1 MLGEHIGTYS
11 DADRDNLTFT
21 TAKGTPLRS
30 SNFRRSVWLPAI
42 EAIEQAGLRVH
53 DLRHSCASL
62 LIATDAHPHYV
73 KEHLGHSSI
82 RVTMDI
88 YGHLYDDK
96 KDDMA
101 LRLEDLRSASSRVT
115 PR

>member
-30 SNFRRSVWLPAI
+30 SNFRRSVWLQAI
-42 EAIEQAGLRVH
+42 EPIEQAGLLVH
-53 DLRHSCASL
+53 DLRHCCASL